1 MIDTTGAQKKTETAE
16 EVQKKKL
23 KARLSREK
31 TLQEYYEDCKF
42 DEGVSSYTDYMQ
54 SQFTK
59 HNLQILPTGFMD
71 EDNFNF
77 YNKGKE
83 MWKDC
88 ADLRDDLEDKF
99 RHQLEK
105 SDLL

>member
-1 MIDTTGAQKKTETAE
+1 
-16 EVQKKKL
+16 
-23 KARLSREK
+23 
-31 TLQEYYEDCKF
+31 
-42 DEGVSSYTDYMQ
+42 
-54 SQFTK
+54 
-59 HNLQILPTGFMD
+59 MD

-88 ADLRDDLEDKF
+88 ADLRDDLEDKV
-99 RHQLEK
+99 RHQHEK